1 MKIKKY
7 NLNFTGLT
15 KRDRTDLI
23 VVHHTGNSVDDDLSA
38 EQIHVSHQAQGWAG
52 IGYHY
57 VIRKDGT
64 IERGRPENCVGAHAL
79 GHNGNS
85 IGIHVCGNFEIGEP
99 TEAQLN
105 ILPVLVADI
114 CKRYRLIAAKNVV
127 VGHRD
132 LDDTACPGK
141 NLYKQLNAVRGN
153 AEWYRNH

>member
-1 MKIKKY
+1 MKVKKY
-7 NLNFTGLT
+7 NLHFTELL

-23 VVHHTGNSVDDDLSA
+23 VIHHTGNPVDDDLSA

-64 IERGRPENCVGAHAL
+64 IERGRPESCIGAHAL

-85 IGIHVCGNFEIGEP
+85 IGIHVCGNFDIGEP
-99 TEAQLN
+99 AEAQLN
-105 ILPVLVADI
+105 ALPVLIADI
-114 CKRYRLIAAKNVV
+114 CKRYGLIAAKNVV

-132 LDDTACPGK
+132 LDNTACPGS
-141 NLYKQLNAVRGN
+141 NLYKQLDTIRGD

>member
-23 VVHHTGNSVDDDLSA
+23 VVHHTGNPVDDDLSA
-38 EQIHVSHQAQGWAG
+38 EQIHVSHQAQRWAG

-64 IERGRPENCVGAHAL
+64 IERGRPENCVGAHAR

-132 LDDTACPGK
+132 LDNTACPGK
-141 NLYKQLNAVRGN
+141 NLYKQLDAVRGN